1 MLAIPVFRA
10 RVAPVLNW
18 CSRILVI
25 PEDAEDSDEGHEIL
39 FEKTNIYELLQILKG
54 IGVKTVICGALTP
67 DLLNYGERLG
77 VRMICGVAGHVAAV
91 FQAFHAEKLHQPDFR
106 LPGCG
111 CRRKVRQ
118 SGGAAGVC
126 EAAQERSEI
135 MPNGRG
141 QRGGGKGMGAGRKRG
156 QGQGSLCSVE
166 VSGMRSC
173 SDEKVKNRKRGESD
187 RGGFRES
194 IRLKPFPGRMFDDR
208 CLCDLS

>member
-77 VRMICGVAGHVAAV
+77 VRMICGVAGHVEAV

-156 QGQGSLCSVE
+156 QGQGQGRFTGAGGE
-166 VSGMRSC
+166 AGSC
-173 SDEKVKNRKRGESD
+173 VCPQCGREIKHERGIPCAQLRCPECDHVLIRK
-187 RGGFRES
+187 
-194 IRLKPFPGRMFDDR
+194 
-208 CLCDLS
+208 

>member
-156 QGQGSLCSVE
+156 QGQGRFTGAGGEAGSCVCPQCGREIKHERGIPCAQWRCPECDHVL
-166 VSGMRSC
+166 MR
-173 SDEKVKNRKRGESD
+173 K
-187 RGGFRES
+187 
-194 IRLKPFPGRMFDDR
+194 
-208 CLCDLS
+208 